1 MAISTT
7 KIYFFNLFCKLMPPT
22 RCNKMKIR
30 LLRWAGA
37 KVGKNVSLFSP
48 KILGNFD
55 LIIGDNCWIGHEA
68 ILMGPADSKIEM
80 KAYSKVA
87 SRAMVITGYHDYG
100 LQYDCIAGPGKW
112 DDVTIETGALVGTMA
127 IVCPGKTIGEKAHVA
142 AGAVVTHDVA
152 PGVRVGGIPARVI
165 KNFKERE

>member
-37 KVGKNVSLFSP
+37 KVGKNVSLFTP
-48 KILGNFD
+48 RILGNFE

-68 ILMGPADSKIEM
+68 MLMGPADSTIEM

-112 DDVTIETGALVGTMA
+112 ADVIIETGAVVGSMA
-127 IVCPGKTIGEKAHVA
+127 IVCPGKTIGEKSHVA

-165 KNFKERE
+165 KDFNENE

>member
-7 KIYFFNLFCKLMPPT
+7 KIYFFNLFCKMMPPT
-22 RCNKMKIR
+22 RCNGMKVR

-37 KVGKNVSLFSP
+37 KVGKNVSLFTP
-48 KILGNFD
+48 KVLGNFE

-68 ILMGPADSKIEM
+68 ILMGPAGSKIEM
-80 KAYSKVA
+80 KEYSKVA
-87 SRAMVITGYHDYG
+87 SRSMVITGYHDYG

-112 DDVTIETGALVGTMA
+112 DDVTIGKGALVDTMA

-142 AGAVVTHDVA
+142 AGSVVTHDVA

-165 KNFKERE
+165 KDFKEEV